1 MLFHDNRTVWIEH
14 VGMYTRISI
23 DAFGDFGPVNTIAD
37 GVSITAGATH
47 VWTYTLL
54 DFKKQS
60 KTKVRGSKLC

>member
-1 MLFHDNRTVWIEH
+1 M
-14 VGMYTRISI
+14 GMYTRISI